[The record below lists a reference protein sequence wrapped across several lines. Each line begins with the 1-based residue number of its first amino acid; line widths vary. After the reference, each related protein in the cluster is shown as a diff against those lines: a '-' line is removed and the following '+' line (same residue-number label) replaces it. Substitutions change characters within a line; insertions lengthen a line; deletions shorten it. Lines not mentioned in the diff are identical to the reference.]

1 MSNMPQQR
9 QDKAIELLAR
19 AREALAD
26 LDDEMTPLK
35 YEIDAFLA
43 DVGRGHR
50 NHHDETIV
58 PGRAEDGE
66 AGYLSADIRAVL
78 SMDEVPALADFFDG
92 LGHHPLAD
100 QIRNGLTRSVAWE
113 PFDDGPNDVERCR
126 VNGYTVIASNDDE
139 GPMGPAFYW
148 CVETDGGARVTDGWA
163 VSAEAAKNDA
173 VWAASKLEPGDPHR

>member
-1 MSNMPQQR
+1 MNVSDYQR
-9 QDKAIELLAR
+9 CFDLLQRAR
-19 AREALAD
+19 AEMCELT
-26 LDDEMTPLK
+26 DEMTPLK
-35 YEIDAFLA
+35 VEIDEFLDA
-43 DVGRGHR
+43 LPAVDHL
-50 NHHDETIV
+50 NHHDEVIL

-66 AGYLSADIRAVL
+66 AGYVSTDIRAVM
-78 SMDEVPALADFFDG
+78 SADEVPALVDFFEG

-173 VWAASKLEPGDPHR
+173 VWAASKLEPGDGR